1 MTWQPSAR
9 EKMGGMP
16 EMTIP
21 TLKTTLTRE
30 RRKNRRLR
38 VIIDDLREQVRRN
51 RHDLDVQF
59 TRLAQLQAELDA
71 LKGDTK
77 P

>member
-1 MTWQPSAR
+1 
-9 EKMGGMP
+9 MP

>member
-1 MTWQPSAR
+1 
-9 EKMGGMP
+9 MP

-21 TLKTTLTRE
+21 TLKIALTRE

-38 VIIDDLREQVRRN
+38 AVIDELREQGRRN

-59 TRLAQLQAELDA
+59 TRLAQLQAEVDA
-71 LKGDTK
+71 LKGGTK